1 LPRQQARNLML
12 DLLDLCAGAAA
23 ERGDLDELRR
33 VVVRTIE
40 LAPQDDGRYLRAAL
54 LLLEQGRKGAA
65 LTVVRRARAALSD
78 LGLEPP
84 LQLVSLEKD
93 LVA

>member
-1 LPRQQARNLML
+1 
-12 DLLDLCAGAAA
+12 
-23 ERGDLDELRR
+23 
-33 VVVRTIE
+33 VRTIE

-65 LTVVRRARAALSD
+65 LTVVRRARAALS
-78 LGLEPP
+78 GLEPS
-84 LQLVSLEKD
+84 LQLVNLEND